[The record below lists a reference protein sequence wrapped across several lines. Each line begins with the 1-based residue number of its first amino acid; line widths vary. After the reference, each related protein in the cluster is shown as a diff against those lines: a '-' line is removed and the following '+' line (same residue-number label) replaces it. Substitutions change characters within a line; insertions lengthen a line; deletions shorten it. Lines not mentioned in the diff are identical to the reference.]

1 MMSEFVAPEQGEL
14 KFNSKGDALN
24 DEK

>member
-14 KFNSKGDALN
+14 KFNSKGDVLN